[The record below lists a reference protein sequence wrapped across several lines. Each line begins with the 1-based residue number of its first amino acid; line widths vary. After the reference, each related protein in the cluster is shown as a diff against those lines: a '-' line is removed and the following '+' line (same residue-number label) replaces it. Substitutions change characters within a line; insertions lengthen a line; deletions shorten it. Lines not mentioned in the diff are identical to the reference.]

1 MLYCQHLRRKE
12 YLPKAGFREL
22 FLLCKQY
29 FGEKFTI
36 GRDRFC
42 ALLRANDLM
51 LRKRRYRPRTT
62 NSNHPYHKYNDLLNT
77 EPKYEPKRPGDLV
90 VADITYIAYRGG
102 FAYLSLLTDAF
113 SRCIV
118 GHCLHPTLE
127 VEGCVRAL
135 NQAFDFFKQH
145 NIDTHNMIHHSDRG
159 VQYASA
165 RYTDVLRAQDCR
177 ISMTQTGDPL
187 HNALAERM
195 NNTLKNSWYIS
206 SEEQTFEEATEAV
219 ARAVKMYNTARPHQ
233 SLGGKTPLQLLVP
246 NAPNPLVP
254 TGGGSGGAAVPL
266 GEGDASEG
274 RGPSWSISPKLYAKM
289 TPKQRAIFDLCKRS
303 L

>member
-1 MLYCQHLRRKE
+1 M
-12 YLPKAGFREL
+12 
-22 FLLCKQY
+22 
-29 FGEKFTI
+29 
-36 GRDRFC
+36 
-42 ALLRANDLM
+42 
-51 LRKRRYRPRTT
+51 
-62 NSNHPYHKYNDLLNT
+62 
-77 EPKYEPKRPGDLV
+77 
-90 VADITYIAYRGG
+90 
-102 FAYLSLLTDAF
+102 
-113 SRCIV
+113 
-118 GHCLHPTLE
+118 
-127 VEGCVRAL
+127 RAL

-165 RYTDVLRAQDCR
+165 RYTDLLRAQDCR

-206 SEEQTFEEATEAV
+206 SEEQTFEEATQAV
-219 ARAVKMYNTARPHQ
+219 ARAVEMYNTARPHQ

-246 NAPNPLVP
+246 DAPNPLIP

-266 GEGDASEG
+266 GEGDASGG
-274 RGPSWSISPKLYAKM
+274 REPSWCISPKLYAKM
-289 TPKQRAIFDLCKRS
+289 NPKQRAIFAPCKRS